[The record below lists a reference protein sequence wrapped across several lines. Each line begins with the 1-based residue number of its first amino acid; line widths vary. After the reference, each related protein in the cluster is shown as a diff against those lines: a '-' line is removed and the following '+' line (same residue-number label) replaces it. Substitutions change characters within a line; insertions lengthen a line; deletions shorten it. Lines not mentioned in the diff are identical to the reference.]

1 MVKSSGNMTMFEQ
14 FISNKIVIVA
24 LIAWVT
30 AQGLKVITHACV
42 YKKLDFKRLFGDG
55 GMPSCH
61 SAVVSSCAT
70 AIGIIE
76 GFNSSVFALALIIA
90 IIVMHDAS
98 GVRFETGKQNKIIKD
113 ISQFIEGLNNIK
125 FDDESLKEFVGHT
138 HLQVVMGCLLGVI
151 VSVIVCNIL
160 FIQAHICGLFF

>member
-24 LIAWVT
+24 AISWFT

-76 GFNSSVFALALIIA
+76 GFNSSIFALALIIA

-138 HLQVVMGCLLGVI
+138 HLQVVMGCLLGII

-160 FIQAHICGLFF
+160 FI

>member
-24 LIAWVT
+24 LISWFT

-138 HLQVVMGCLLGVI
+138 PLQVFAGAILGVI
-151 VSVIVCNIL
+151 LALLVNL
-160 FIQAHICGLFF
+160 MY

>member
-76 GFNSSVFALALIIA
+76 GFNSSIFA
-90 IIVMHDAS
+90 
-98 GVRFETGKQNKIIKD
+98 
-113 ISQFIEGLNNIK
+113 
-125 FDDESLKEFVGHT
+125 
-138 HLQVVMGCLLGVI
+138 
-151 VSVIVCNIL
+151 
-160 FIQAHICGLFF
+160 

>member
-1 MVKSSGNMTMFEQ
+1 MVKSSGNMTMFEL

-24 LIAWVT
+24 LISWFT

-70 AIGIIE
+70 AIGII
-76 GFNSSVFALALIIA
+76 
-90 IIVMHDAS
+90 DAS

-160 FIQAHICGLFF
+160 FI

>member
-1 MVKSSGNMTMFEQ
+1 
-14 FISNKIVIVA
+14 
-24 LIAWVT
+24 
-30 AQGLKVITHACV
+30 
-42 YKKLDFKRLFGDG
+42 
-55 GMPSCH
+55 
-61 SAVVSSCAT
+61 
-70 AIGIIE
+70 
-76 GFNSSVFALALIIA
+76 
-90 IIVMHDAS
+90 MHDAS

-160 FIQAHICGLFF
+160 FI

>member
-138 HLQVVMGCLLGVI
+138 PLQVLAGILVGILNAVVMYNVLI
-151 VSVIVCNIL
+151 
-160 FIQAHICGLFF
+160 